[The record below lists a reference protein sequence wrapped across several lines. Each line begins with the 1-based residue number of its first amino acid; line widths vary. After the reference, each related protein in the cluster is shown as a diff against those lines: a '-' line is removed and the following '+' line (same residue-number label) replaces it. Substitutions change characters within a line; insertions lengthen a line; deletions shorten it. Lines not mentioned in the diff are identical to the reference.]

1 MKVNRL
7 KSTKEL
13 TMKSNHNHP
22 WNKLDRNQREKLKHI
37 TNDNKSATL
46 ITTLNNSN
54 KANNNI
60 DSIEQQTASTR
71 IFLYFQLASLIA
83 LII

>member
-1 MKVNRL
+1 MKINRL

-13 TMKSNHNHP
+13 TIKSNHNHP
-22 WNKLDRNQREKLKHI
+22 QNKLDRNQREKLKHI
-37 TNDNKSATL
+37 TNDNKVATL
-46 ITTLNNSN
+46 IATLNNSN

-71 IFLYFQLASLIA
+71 IFLYF
-83 LII
+83 